1 MKNIPEFLYK
11 LLEKEY
17 GNELKNK
24 IIEGYSN
31 KRFVTLRV
39 NTIKSNKEEIHLEVC
54 DKCHPFY
61 VGGKDSGLVSKTGR
75 VEKFNRKYGM
85 NKEAK

>member
-1 MKNIPEFLYK
+1 MLVIKFLWRSLCHGGRRVK
-11 LLEKEY
+11 MKEY
-17 GNELKNK
+17 KETKVICACGNTFTVESTKDEL
-24 IIEGYSN
+24 
-31 KRFVTLRV
+31 R
-39 NTIKSNKEEIHLEVC
+39 LEVC

-75 VEKFNRKYGM
+75 VEKFNRKYGL

>member
-1 MKNIPEFLYK
+1 M
-11 LLEKEY
+11 KEY
-17 GNELKNK
+17 KETKVICACGNTFTVGSTKDEL
-24 IIEGYSN
+24 
-31 KRFVTLRV
+31 R
-39 NTIKSNKEEIHLEVC
+39 LEVC

-75 VEKFNRKYGM
+75 VEKFNRKYGL